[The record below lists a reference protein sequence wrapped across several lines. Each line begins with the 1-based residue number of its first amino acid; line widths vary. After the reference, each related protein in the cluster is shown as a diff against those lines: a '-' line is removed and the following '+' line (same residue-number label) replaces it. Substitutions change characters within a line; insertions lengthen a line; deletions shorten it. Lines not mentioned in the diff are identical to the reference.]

1 MLQGGAMIIRHYEEV
16 EALAPQEPGV
26 VGVKMRV
33 VIGEEEGAPHFIMR
47 HFSVEPGGQT
57 PYHSH
62 PWEHEVFV
70 LKGEGKVIQGDKAF
84 RVSPGHVIYI
94 PPGEEHQFV
103 NSGNEPM
110 EFLCLIPRV

>member
-1 MLQGGAMIIRHYEEV
+1 MIIRHYEDV
-16 EALAPQEPGV
+16 ETLTPQEPGI

-33 VIGEEEGAPHFIMR
+33 VIGEEEGAPNFIMR
-47 HFSVEPGGQT
+47 HFSVEPGGQS

-70 LKGEGKVIQGDKAF
+70 LKGEGEVIQGDKAF
-84 RVSPGHVIYI
+84 RISPGNVIYI
-94 PPGEEHQFV
+94 SPGEEHQFV
-103 NSGNEPM
+103 NKGNELM

>member
-1 MLQGGAMIIRHYEEV
+1 MIIRHYEDV
-16 EALAPQEPGV
+16 EALTPQEPGI

-33 VIGEEEGAPHFIMR
+33 VIGEEEGAPNFIMR
-47 HFSVEPGGQT
+47 HFSVEPGGQS

-70 LKGEGKVIQGDKAF
+70 LKGEGEVIQGDKAF
-84 RVSPGHVIYI
+84 RISPGNVIYI
-94 PPGEEHQFV
+94 PSGEEHQFV
-103 NSGNEPM
+103 NKGNELM

>member
-1 MLQGGAMIIRHYEEV
+1 MIVRHYEEV
-16 EALAPQEPGV
+16 KALTPQEPGA

-33 VIGEEEGAPHFIMR
+33 VIGEEEGAPNFIMR
-47 HFSVEPGGQT
+47 HFSVEPGGQS

-70 LKGEGKVIQGDKAF
+70 LKGEGKVIQGDKTF
-84 RVSPGHVIYI
+84 RISPGYVVYI

-103 NSGNEPM
+103 NDGNGPL
-110 EFLCLIPRV
+110 EFLCLIPRAQH